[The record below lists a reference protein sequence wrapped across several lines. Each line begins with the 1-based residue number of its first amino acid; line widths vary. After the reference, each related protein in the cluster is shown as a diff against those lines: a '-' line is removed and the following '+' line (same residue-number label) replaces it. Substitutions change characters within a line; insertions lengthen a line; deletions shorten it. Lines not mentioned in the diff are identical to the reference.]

1 MAIYRGAGGP
11 GDATTDAANEATVA
25 SNKATEA
32 AASAAAAASSASSAA
47 SSATS
52 ASNSATSASNS
63 ATAAASSA
71 SAAASSASSAASSA
85 SSAGA
90 SLSSA
95 VTAQAAAEAAQ
106 LAAETAETNAE
117 TAQAAAEAAQAAAEL
132 AEANAET
139 AEAGAESA
147 QAAAEAAR
155 DAALSALDNF
165 DDRYLGAKASDPTL
179 DNDGNALVAGAL
191 YFNTTDDVMKVY
203 EGSIW
208 VAAYASV
215 SGALIAAQNLSDL
228 TNVAT
233 ARTNLGL
240 GTAATTAATD
250 YATAAQGALADSA
263 TQPGDNVSTLT
274 NDAGYLTSFTET
286 DPVFVAHPSYGITS
300 TKITNWDTAYGWGN
314 HASAGYLTSYTETD
328 PVFTAHPAYG
338 IDGTDISNWNDSF
351 SFVAG
356 FPTQSGNTG
365 KFLTTDGS
373 ALSWGTVSTV
383 GTLDDLT
390 DVTITTPANGE
401 VLKYNGTAWV
411 NSTVTQSTL
420 SFPFYNSAG
429 TADSIALVSNQYL
442 PFYNSAGSASNIAV
456 TSI

>member
-1 MAIYRGAGGP
+1 
-11 GDATTDAANEATVA
+11 
-25 SNKATEA
+25 
-32 AASAAAAASSASSAA
+32 
-47 SSATS
+47 
-52 ASNSATSASNS
+52 
-63 ATAAASSA
+63 
-71 SAAASSASSAASSA
+71 
-85 SSAGA
+85 
-90 SLSSA
+90 
-95 VTAQAAAEAAQ
+95 
-106 LAAETAETNAE
+106 
-117 TAQAAAEAAQAAAEL
+117 
-132 AEANAET
+132 
-139 AEAGAESA
+139 
-147 QAAAEAAR
+147 
-155 DAALSALDNF
+155 
-165 DDRYLGAKASDPTL
+165 
-179 DNDGNALVAGAL
+179 
-191 YFNTTDDVMKVY
+191 MKVY